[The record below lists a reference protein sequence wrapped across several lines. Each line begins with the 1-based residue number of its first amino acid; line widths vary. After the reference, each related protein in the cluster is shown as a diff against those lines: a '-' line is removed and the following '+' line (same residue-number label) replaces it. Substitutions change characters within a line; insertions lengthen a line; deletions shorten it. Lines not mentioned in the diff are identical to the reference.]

1 MTGLV
6 RVAEVEARRRV
17 ALAELLRGTAFGVLV
32 ANDPMA
38 AVWRRYRILYLN
50 LQSCRIFNPSRSSP
64 LALIEPVDPETRAFC
79 RRFSAA
85 LRELR
90 QKGVTLDGL
99 KPETLPHGNLPR
111 QVKDVFVRYFPDA
124 LDERPVGVRRQ
135 PQCARAVPIKAPNQS
150 VKTEFSHIP
159 EPDLGGVAKRLGDR
173 PQRRGQLPH
182 RPEKQSF
189 HAAKPR
195 RRHRSVKP

>member
-17 ALAELLRGTAFGVLV
+17 ALAELVRGTASGVLV
-32 ANDPMA
+32 SDDPMA

-50 LQSCRIFNPSRSSP
+50 LQSYRIFNTSRSSP
-64 LALIEPVDPETRAFC
+64 LALIEPMDPETLAYC

-99 KPETLPHGNLPR
+99 KPETLPQGNLPR

-124 LDERPVGVRRQ
+124 LDERPMGVGGQ
-135 PQCARAVPIKAPNQS
+135 AQCPRIIPVQAPHKR
-150 VKTEFSHIP
+150 VETEFSHISK
-159 EPDLGGVAKRLGDR
+159 PDLGGIAEGLGDS

-182 RPEKQSF
+182 GTEQQALHPKE
-189 HAAKPR
+189 PR
-195 RRHRSVKP
+195 RRAGGVKR